1 MRCEG
6 RFLQVI
12 EGTRADLDRLMK
24 RLDGDTRH
32 AGIRIL
38 SDEPIEAR
46 LFPDW
51 GMARVDPTPEVAAF
65 LDQAT
70 DAMNGADAGRR
81 VESLL
86 SKASR
91 SMAVAP

>member
-1 MRCEG
+1 
-6 RFLQVI
+6 
-12 EGTRADLDRLMK
+12 
-24 RLDGDTRH
+24 
-32 AGIRIL
+32 
-38 SDEPIEAR
+38 
-46 LFPDW
+46 
-51 GMARVDPTPEVAAF
+51 MARVDPTPEVAAF